1 MTLRAILP
9 PNILYGRRTEITM
22 RILAVFAHP
31 DDEAFGPAGTLSRY
45 SLTGHTVRLVTL
57 THGEAGTL
65 GPAKHLT
72 QQELGRL
79 RATELKCSAES
90 LHVSEQAIY
99 DLPDGKLA
107 QLPDE
112 TGLGI
117 IRAEI
122 EHFHPDAMITFH
134 AAGISGHP
142 DHQTA
147 ARWCLQVV
155 QECANPRRLFGYG
168 ISEDQARRIH
178 HRKLAPIPEV
188 ELTHV
193 IDVSQYL
200 RYKFKAIQCH
210 RSQADGWERM
220 KTIEGGLDSFL
231 RSEHFSQVWPI
242 SSQSIRRSRLED

>member
-1 MTLRAILP
+1 
-9 PNILYGRRTEITM
+9 M

-72 QQELGRL
+72 RPELARL
-79 RATELKCSAES
+79 RAAELRCSAQA
-90 LHVSEQAIY
+90 LHLSEQAIY

-112 TGLGI
+112 RGLGI
-117 IRAEI
+117 IRAEF
-122 EHFHPDAMITFH
+122 EQFRPEAVITFH

-147 ARWCLQVV
+147 ARWSLLAVRD
-155 QECANPRRLFGYG
+155 CAAPVRLFAYG
-168 ISEDQARRIH
+168 ISEAQASRINHRR
-178 HRKLAPIPEV
+178 LTPIPAA
-188 ELTHV
+188 ELTHT

-200 RYKFKAIQCH
+200 DSKIKAIQCH
-210 RSQADGWERM
+210 RSQAEGWERM
-220 KTIEGGLDSFL
+220 KSIAGGLEEFL
-231 RSEHFSQVWPI
+231 HHEHFSQVWPAPDG
-242 SSQSIRRSRLED
+242 QAMRDRLED